1 MSYKH
6 NNLFAMRENYWND
19 VDSGH
24 VKAEKQ
30 YFCDALNS
38 HGVFEDASLE
48 DAKYFFFTLP
58 SIIIVKGYA
67 LGFMHRSVQTMIDQ
81 HILSHFN
88 QLKMRESL
96 KIKFRM

>member
-1 MSYKH
+1 
-6 NNLFAMRENYWND
+6 MRENYWND

-48 DAKYFFFTLP
+48 DAK
-58 SIIIVKGYA
+58 
-67 LGFMHRSVQTMIDQ
+67 
-81 HILSHFN
+81 
-88 QLKMRESL
+88 
-96 KIKFRM
+96 

>member
-1 MSYKH
+1 
-6 NNLFAMRENYWND
+6 MRENYWND

-67 LGFMHRSVQTMIDQ
+67 VGFMHKTVQTMINQ
-81 HILSHFN
+81 HIISNIN
-88 QLKMRESL
+88 QLKMRETV
-96 KIKFRM
+96 KIQFRL